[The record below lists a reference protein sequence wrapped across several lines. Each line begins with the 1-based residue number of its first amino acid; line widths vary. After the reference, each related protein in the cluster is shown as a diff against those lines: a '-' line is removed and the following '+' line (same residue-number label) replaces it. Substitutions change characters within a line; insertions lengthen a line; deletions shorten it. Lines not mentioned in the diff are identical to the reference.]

1 MKNQAFINDIA
12 PAAVEDMINTG
23 VLASI
28 TIAQAA
34 LESAWGKSAPGN
46 NLFGIKGS
54 GTTQETKEFINGG
67 WVTINA
73 GFRSY
78 KDWLGSITDHS
89 KFLLENPRYRNAGF
103 FDRCSVR
110 DYVGAGKALQAAGYA
125 TDPQYATKLIEIIE
139 INNLNKY
146 DMEACYMKET
156 ILKLQNQ
163 MSELENQQLTLLK
176 TAEVHVE
183 EINKLKELM
192 SMPVPD
198 WARDAVSAAV
208 CSGLIDT
215 SEGRSYDFYSLIVI
229 LNRMKKL
236 DKKIYSQASTC

>member
-1 MKNQAFINDIA
+1 MKNQEFINKIA

-34 LESAWGKSAPGN
+34 LESAWGQSAPGN

-54 GTTQETKEFINGG
+54 GTTQTTEEFINGE

-78 KDWLGSITDHS
+78 QNWLGSITDHS

-103 FDRCSVR
+103 FDKCSVR
-110 DYVGAGKALQAAGYA
+110 DYTGAAIALQAAGYA
-125 TDPQYATKLIEIIE
+125 TDPQYSKKLMEIIE
-139 INNLNKY
+139 INNLNQY
-146 DMEACYMKET
+146 DQEAYYMKEL
-156 ILKLQNQ
+156 IQKLQNQ
-163 MSELENQQLTLLK
+163 ISELEGQQLTLFK
-176 TAEVHVE
+176 TAEAHIE
-183 EINKLKELM
+183 KINALEKTASLSIPE
-192 SMPVPD
+192 
-198 WARDAVSAAV
+198 WAQDAVSAAV

-215 SEGRSYDFYSLIVI
+215 PVGRSYDFYSLLTVFHRKGLI
-229 LNRMKKL
+229 
-236 DKKIYSQASTC
+236 